1 MIKWVAGNRQSAVL
15 LIPAAVL
22 MGVSTSACMN
32 DYVVFTTSTRFAVD
46 ISQQAD
52 QPPKVLLGYKREEG
66 MMLPAEHQ
74 PALAIDPQ
82 EEVKSDLLGHATSGG
97 AGQKDG
103 ASMAKEATSTNN
115 TKKTIRKASRTD
127 TYSTLSYL
135 CIMTNPSLWDFIRA
149 LSPTSKNVPDGLQ
162 IRAFFA
168 TGMAAQRASENNA
181 VLKYYE
187 KAATPQPDRAE
198 KRCF

>member
-1 MIKWVAGNRQSAVL
+1 ML
-15 LIPAAVL
+15 LLVPAVL
-22 MGVSTSACMN
+22 MSILASGCAN

-46 ISQQAD
+46 ISQQPD

-66 MMLPAEHQ
+66 IMLPAEHQ
-74 PALAIDPQ
+74 PALEIDPQ
-82 EEVKSDLLGHATSGG
+82 EESDLPDHATSGDSG
-97 AGQKDG
+97 KKDD
-103 ASMAKEATSTNN
+103 AAMVKETTSTNN
-115 TKKTIRKASRTD
+115 TKKTTRKASRTD

-135 CIMTNPSLWDFIRA
+135 CIMTNPSLWDFIKG
-149 LSPTSKNVPDGLQ
+149 LSPTVKNVPDGLQ

-168 TGMAAQRASENNA
+168 TGMAAQHASENNA

-187 KAATPQPDRAE
+187 QAATPQPDRAE

>member
-1 MIKWVAGNRQSAVL
+1 MMGRTAGRRLSML
-15 LIPAAVL
+15 LLVPAVL
-22 MGVSTSACMN
+22 MSILASGCAN

-46 ISQQAD
+46 ISQQPD

-74 PALAIDPQ
+74 PALEIDPQ
-82 EEVKSDLLGHATSGG
+82 EEVKSDQPGHATSRDSGK
-97 AGQKDG
+97 KDG
-103 ASMAKEATSTNN
+103 ASMVEATSTNN
-115 TKKTIRKASRTD
+115 ANKTTRKPSRTD

-168 TGMAAQRASENNA
+168 TGMAAQHASENDA

-187 KAATPQPDRAE
+187 QAATPQPDRAE